1 MKNLSRM
8 NHIMDGD
15 PAKEEKERWAESI
28 YRAKDNLK
36 QLSEEEQNFVMAIIA
51 EVEKLKAVRLQ
62 NQAEYDR
69 EEV

>member
-1 MKNLSRM
+1 M